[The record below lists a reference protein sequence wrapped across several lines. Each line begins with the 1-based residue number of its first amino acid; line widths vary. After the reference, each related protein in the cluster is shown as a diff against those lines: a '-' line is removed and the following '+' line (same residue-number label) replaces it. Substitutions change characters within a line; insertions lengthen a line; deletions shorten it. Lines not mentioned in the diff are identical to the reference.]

1 VIKTVARY
9 AVGVTTLYAFL
20 YVANVGLNPYEVF
33 MLNLVGVYVIATV
46 SLNLTNGYTGLF
58 SLGHAGFMAVG
69 GYISTILSFP
79 VAKKALLLSDL
90 PPILLDLEVP
100 FVISLVIGGLGAA
113 LVAAAV
119 GLPVLRLR
127 GHYLAVATL
136 GMMVVI
142 TALATNLIQFTRGPL
157 GINGIPSYANS
168 YSVYA
173 WVIGTILVM
182 HRIIHSKYGRS
193 LKAIREDELAAASL
207 GISLTKMRLF
217 SFVVGAFFAGIAGGL
232 LAHLITAIVP
242 WTFSFVLTFDIVIML
257 IVGGVASISGSVIG
271 AAGLTI
277 LKQALKPV
285 EEGLGVY
292 GIVQLVFAV
301 ILMLVM
307 IKRPDG
313 LLGHR
318 DLGAEM
324 VRPMRQLVG
333 RSGCVWRM
341 VKAAKRDTQTRSQ
354 ARG

>member
-1 VIKTVARY
+1 
-9 AVGVTTLYAFL
+9 
-20 YVANVGLNPYEVF
+20 
-33 MLNLVGVYVIATV
+33 
-46 SLNLTNGYTGLF
+46 
-58 SLGHAGFMAVG
+58 
-69 GYISTILSFP
+69 
-79 VAKKALLLSDL
+79 
-90 PPILLDLEVP
+90 
-100 FVISLVIGGLGAA
+100 
-113 LVAAAV
+113 
-119 GLPVLRLR
+119 
-127 GHYLAVATL
+127 
-136 GMMVVI
+136 
-142 TALATNLIQFTRGPL
+142 
-157 GINGIPSYANS
+157 
-168 YSVYA
+168 
-173 WVIGTILVM
+173 M